1 MHLANPD
8 GEFLQLA
15 FQEKLLP
22 TVSRLGGAYGSRSG
36 DDDADAP
43 EKEDEGDE
51 LTFVDYCFS
60 VSSCVVC
67 CHLPVVA
74 SDFCSRG
81 RLVGQFF

>member
-22 TVSRLGGAYGSRSG
+22 SVYRLSGARGSRSG

-43 EKEDEGDE
+43 EKEDDGDE
-51 LTFVDYCFS
+51 LTFVDN
-60 VSSCVVC
+60 VSSFSAC
-67 CHLPVVA
+67 C
-74 SDFCSRG
+74 
-81 RLVGQFF
+81 